1 MRRVSHSPAT
11 RSVICRRRSRLAAL
25 AMLGLVAVSFAV
37 NGRAP
42 GGVNLRPKDLAEM
55 TAPTGGRPV
64 HGRISKAD

>member
-11 RSVICRRRSRLAAL
+11 RSGICRRRSRLAAL

-37 NGRAP
+37 NGRTP
-42 GGVNLRPKDLAEM
+42 GGVHLLPKDLAEM

-64 HGRISKAD
+64 HGRI